1 MRGLLVITTALMT
14 LAFCNAIFKATGRR
28 VRPLPLARQRVWA
41 RPPLTSSLLRFFV
54 NEENMMLK
62 LILLLSSS
70 PALAASCNCAFEIDL
85 PHERG
90 EHRTYIECL
99 APIRRSACGSC

>member
-1 MRGLLVITTALMT
+1 MRGLPVITTALMT
-14 LAFCNAIFKATGRR
+14 LAFCNAIFKATGWR
-28 VRPLPLARQRVWA
+28 VRPLPLARQRLWA
-41 RPPLTSSLLRFFV
+41 RPQLTSLLRFFV

-62 LILLLSSS
+62 LILILSSS
-70 PALAASCNCAFEIDL
+70 LALAASCNCAFEIDL

-99 APIRRSACGSC
+99 APIGRSACGSC